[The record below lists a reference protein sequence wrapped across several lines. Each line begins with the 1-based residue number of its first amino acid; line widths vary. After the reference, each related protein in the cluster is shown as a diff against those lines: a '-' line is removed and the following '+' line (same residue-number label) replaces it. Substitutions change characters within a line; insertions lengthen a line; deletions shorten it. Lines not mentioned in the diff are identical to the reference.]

1 MASFQLCP
9 LAWPSVAPH
18 VVQVLGAV
26 QVASFQLWVCT
37 VSAGTVG
44 VVVGAVVGFAVALVV
59 AAVVGVAVGLVVG
72 AVVGLVVGLVI
83 GTVVGAEVGAV
94 AAVVEF
100 VVAVVDTVVSAGVCI
115 EVNSLSLSTSPHPVR
130 PTDTTHINASN
141 RHNSFFAIFI
151 DYYSFR

>member
-26 QVASFQLWVCT
+26 QVASSQLWVCT

-72 AVVGLVVGLVI
+72 AVVGLVVG
-83 GTVVGAEVGAV
+83 TVVGAEVGAV

-100 VVAVVDTVVSAGVCI
+100 MVAVVDTVVSAGVCI